1 MLMRWD
7 PFAEMNRLHDE
18 LAAGSES
25 HLRAFRPAVDI
36 RETDEA
42 FVLHVEVP
50 GLDAKEIHVDVDGGV
65 LRLHGERKLEH
76 EEEKDGYRRIERSFG
91 SFERAFTLPDVV
103 DTTKIDAKLENGV
116 LALSL
121 PKKAREANTHRV
133 EIHS

>member
-7 PFAEMNRLHDE
+7 PFSEMNRPHDE
-18 LAAGSES
+18 LAARSEPN
-25 HLRAFRPAVDI
+25 LRAFRPAVDI
-36 RETDEA
+36 RETPEA

-50 GLDAKEIHVDVDGGV
+50 GLDAKEIHVDVEGGV

-76 EEEKDGYRRIERSFG
+76 EEEKEGYHRIERSFG
-91 SFERAFTLPDVV
+91 SFERAFSLPEGV
-103 DTTKIDAKLENGV
+103 DADHIDAKLENGV

-121 PKKAREANTHRV
+121 PKKAPKVSSHKV